1 MIPASVSAW
10 LQEKGLGEVISTR
23 SVGGGCINDGAL
35 LTTASGERFF
45 LKTNPSAPGDM
56 FEKEAEGLI
65 ALRVED
71 GPKVPEPYIF
81 AENFLL
87 LEDLSPAPRKPGY
100 WEEFGR
106 KLAALHNHKNPQF
119 GFEYDN
125 YIGSTPQP
133 NRFESDGWLFFNEQ
147 RLLFQADLAER
158 QGLLNKTDSIKVQR
172 IASRL
177 RELVPE
183 QPASLLH
190 GDLWSGNAL
199 SDADGGPALID
210 PAVYYGWAE
219 AELGMTALFGAF
231 PASFYD
237 AYNDTRPLEIGY
249 QERFPIY
256 NLYHLL
262 NHLNLFGAG
271 YLGQVRQVL
280 DRFS

>member
-249 QERFPIY
+249 QERLPIY